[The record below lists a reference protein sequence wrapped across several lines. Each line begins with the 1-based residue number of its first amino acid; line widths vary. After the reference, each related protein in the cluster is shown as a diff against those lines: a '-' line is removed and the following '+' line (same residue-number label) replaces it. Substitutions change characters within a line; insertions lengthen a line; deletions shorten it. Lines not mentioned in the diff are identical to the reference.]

1 MPHTSGLDLE
11 RFVLSSRQRLV
22 SVEVEDD
29 GTAVLFFRG
38 QEDSVT
44 RETLSAHPW
53 LLLTDRELADHLNAE
68 RVDELRGDGDF
79 RFRVH
84 FKTAEAYFEAAEM
97 LKKETGF
104 GASAPQAPYRLFNDF
119 QQQVLTSLPARLFRG
134 MAFSE
139 LRRLQLDIETLTT
152 PGYDFPNARRKADRI
167 ILIALRDS
175 TGWEQC
181 LGIDTTDEKEILERM
196 VRWISERDPDVIE
209 GHNLFNFDLPYIE
222 TRCKM
227 HKVALTIGRGDRPI
241 QSRPSRFSS
250 GERTASYRRYTAW
263 GRHIVDTMHLAQLYD
278 VSHCDLSSYG
288 LKSVARHFGV
298 AARDRTYVEGS
309 EISDVYFKNP
319 EKLHHYAMDDVRE
332 SDAVS
337 AILSPSYFYQA
348 QIVPLSYQNCVTRGS
363 ASRIDTMLVAE
374 YMRADRALP
383 RPAMAKSFSG
393 GLTDS
398 FESGVFHNVWHV
410 DVQSLYPSIIV
421 SRGIKP
427 GTDSLGKFNTL
438 LAQLRDFRLEAK
450 KRMRTATNPEDKN
463 HYNALQSS
471 FKILINSFY
480 GYLGFGMGTFNDFDR
495 AEEITTEGRRILTSM
510 VDFLRDSKAVV
521 IEIDTDG
528 IYFVPP
534 EGVTDSTA
542 FVASLQTVLP
552 PGIDVEL
559 DAIYQAMFSYKAK
572 NYALLTRDGTVTL
585 TGAALRSRG
594 LEPFQRA
601 YIRQVIEHL
610 LNGSAH
616 EIQALKT
623 RTTDAIAHHEL
634 PLKEF
639 AKRETLSTSP
649 VAYKKKLDAKKTR
662 RSAAFELALKADR
675 EFKQGDQ
682 VAFYV
687 TGDKKRVAVTDAA
700 KLLADSDDNVRDENV
715 PYYLEKLD
723 KLHAKFAEFIPPS
736 DDCADL
742 PLFGR

>member
-1 MPHTSGLDLE
+1 MTESSGLDLE
-11 RFVLSSRQRLV
+11 QLVLSSRRRLV

-29 GTAVLFFRG
+29 GTAVLFSRMA
-38 QEDSVT
+38 EDTVT
-44 RETLSAHPW
+44 RESVPAALW
-53 LLLTDRELADHLNAE
+53 LLVTKRTLAEQLNGE
-68 RVDELRGDGDF
+68 RVDELSGDGDF

-84 FKTAEAYFEAAEM
+84 VKTAEAYAEAGKCLAR
-97 LKKETGF
+97 ETGL
-104 GASAPQAPYRLFNDF
+104 GPSAPQAPYRLFNDF
-119 QQQVLTSLPARLFRG
+119 QQQALTALPARLFRG
-134 MAFSE
+134 MAFGD
-139 LRRLQLDIETLTT
+139 LRRLQVDIETLTS

-175 TGWEQC
+175 TGWETC
-181 LGIDTTDEKEILERM
+181 LGIDTTDEKTILEHL
-196 VRWISERDPDVIE
+196 VQVIAERDPDVIE

-222 TRCKM
+222 TRCQM
-227 HKVALTIGRGDRPI
+227 HKVPLTLGREGRPI
-241 QSRPSRFSS
+241 QSRPSRFSA
-250 GERTASYRRYTAW
+250 GERAATYRRYTAW

-278 VSHCDLSSYG
+278 VSHRDLSGYG

-298 AARDRTYVEGS
+298 AARGRTYVDGD
-309 EISDVYFKNP
+309 EITDIYFNNP
-319 EKLHHYAMDDVRE
+319 EKLRQYAMDDVRE
-332 SDAVS
+332 TDAVS

-374 YMRADRALP
+374 YMRADHALP

-393 GLTDS
+393 GLTES

-427 GTDSLGKFNTL
+427 ATDSLGTFLTL
-438 LAQLRDFRLEAK
+438 LTRLRDFRLEAK
-450 KRMRTATNPEDKN
+450 KRMRTAATPEEKN
-463 HYNALQSS
+463 HYSALQSS

-480 GYLGFGMGTFNDFDR
+480 GYLGFGMGTFNDFER
-495 AEEITTEGRRILTSM
+495 AEEITTEGRRILTAM
-510 VDFLRDSKAVV
+510 VDFLRDEKAAV

-534 EGVTDSTA
+534 EGVTESTD
-542 FVASLQTVLP
+542 FIDSLQTVLP

-559 DAIYQAMFSYKAK
+559 DAVYQAMFSYKAK

-594 LEPFQRA
+594 LESFQRT

-610 LNGSAH
+610 LHGSGK
-616 EIQALKT
+616 EIQALKKRT
-623 RTTDAIAHHEL
+623 RDAIERHEL
-634 PLKEF
+634 PLKDF

-649 VAYKKKLDAKKTR
+649 AAYKKKLDANKTR
-662 RSAAFELALKADR
+662 RSAAYELALRADR
-675 EFKQGDQ
+675 DFKQGDQ

-700 KLLADSDDNVRDENV
+700 KLLADADTHVRDENV
-715 PYYLEKLD
+715 PYYVDKLD

-736 DDCADL
+736 DNCDDL
-742 PLFGR
+742 PLFET